1 MVQGPFSPQALSR
14 TQAAI
19 RKYVTVHFPG
29 CNAEK
34 NLHLVML
41 DQIFILIVC
50 NCTSLWGQ
58 PTKSLNNRLSGRQIL
73 IFLFPSFHTSLFL
86 STGAFLFP
94 KWYDQIRR
102 NAPNRIGWT
111 TDTWLTF
118 TDIILITASIPWNY
132 LSGSTYDL
140 YANRLWNPTW
150 PIHEYHVQ
158 LLKNKKME

>member
-1 MVQGPFSPQALSR
+1 MVDRGSFSLSSSAF
-14 TQAAI
+14 THKLQSE
-19 RKYVTVHFPG
+19 TTSPCTFPLSLRV
-29 CNAEK
+29 K
-34 NLHLVML
+34 FVS
-41 DQIFILIVC
+41 DQIRFSFLIVC

-58 PTKSLNNRLSGRQIL
+58 PTESFNDRLRPSNL
-73 IFLFPSFHTSLFL
+73 DFLLPPFHTSLFL

-94 KWYDQIRR
+94 KWYDQISR

-140 YANRLWNPTW
+140 YVNRLWNPTW